1 MAANVL
7 NSSIAIESSILIV
20 RAFMRLREMLLE
32 HSDLKK
38 RLQEIETR
46 LAKGFAAHE
55 QELQEV
61 RFLIAQ
67 LEQPLDIKKKRIG
80 F

>member
-7 NSSIAIESSILIV
+7 NSPVAIEASILIV
-20 RAFMRLREMLLE
+20 RAFIRMREVIHE
-32 HSDLKK
+32 HGDLKK
-38 RLQEIETR
+38 RLQEIESR

-55 QELQEV
+55 HELQEI
-61 RFLIAQ
+61 RFLISK
-67 LEQPLDIKKKRIG
+67 LEQPIEPKKKRIG

>member
-1 MAANVL
+1 
-7 NSSIAIESSILIV
+7 
-20 RAFMRLREMLLE
+20 MRLREMLLE